1 MVKQWIEVFLM
12 KNILNKENN
21 SMEDIQSR
29 VRNLFVNNLEEFK
42 EQLIKDLI
50 KLGISYVQIDNEFH
64 FSDKIYRFYYKMEV
78 KKILCTIENVEFT
91 DKKVVKIASH
101 KIMNKQLIKRDNRT
115 CNKKLN
121 SSGFNKRSFK
131 KYSK

>member
-1 MVKQWIEVFLM
+1 M

-21 SMEDIQSR
+21 NVKDGRSR

-64 FSDKIYRFYYKMEV
+64 FSDRIYRFYDKEEV

-91 DKKVVKIASH
+91 DKAVVKTDSH
-101 KIMNKQLIKRDNRT
+101 IVVNKQFIKHGNRT

-121 SSGFNKRSFK
+121 SSGFNNRLFDRRFK
-131 KYSK
+131 

>member
-1 MVKQWIEVFLM
+1 
-12 KNILNKENN
+12 
-21 SMEDIQSR
+21 MEDIQSR

-64 FSDKIYRFYYKMEV
+64 FSDKIYRFYDKMEV

-121 SSGFNKRSFK
+121 SSGFNKRSFN